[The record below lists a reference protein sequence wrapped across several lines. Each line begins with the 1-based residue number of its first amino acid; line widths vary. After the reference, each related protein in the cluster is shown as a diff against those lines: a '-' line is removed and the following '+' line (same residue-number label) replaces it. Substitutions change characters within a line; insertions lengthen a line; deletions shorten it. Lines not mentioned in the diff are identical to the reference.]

1 MATNYLATVKYN
13 MNGGSGL
20 IFPTFIGSETSSCTG
35 NLSSSRPSRDGY
47 TFRGWSTSSSATS
60 PSYQPG
66 QSVTLTGGTT
76 LVLYAVWQ
84 KIYRTVTFNANG
96 GTGTVPSQISHW
108 IKSSVEIPQ
117 CTLTKPLQ
125 NFIGWS
131 TSASATSPSYSAG
144 GKYTFTSN
152 VTLYAVW
159 GPKRT
164 VPTINTNF
172 LTLTQPTVI
181 TTTASNSAFRHTLK
195 LQFKN
200 QEITIATNVASSYTY
215 TPPASLA
222 QYYTDS
228 NMCAAVIKC
237 TTYDAQG
244 QELGTEILSTA
255 LDNGA
260 LSEQSGYIPKV
271 TFSYYNSPEWTT
283 AFVNQFGPVC
293 IEKKTTLRVN
303 YTVDTSGSYGGT
315 VSKLEC
321 NFDGRI
327 YQCGTTSGS
336 ITLNAPLNHGTLD
349 LTFYLID
356 SRGNRYTSSPTHIL
370 VYAWDSPIAAF
381 KENPRRGAPETQVSC
396 KYRWQI
402 SPVDNLNTKQ
412 IVIRYKEE
420 TASSWTSIS
429 IVPDTYS
436 GEATYTFSASFDAEK
451 YYDFEIYGTDF
462 FGAGSSYST
471 LLNTQGDIEI
481 DISYTDGTIGFH
493 HESPSDGYD
502 HYYEHEL
509 HFDEKKIK
517 VLGYDMVKDAGDSV
531 TLYVNGTAIPNSSKK
546 WTFLVPLTVPLHGTL
561 TVTGGTVNVY
571 KYDGTAVFSS
581 FTFLD
586 SANAGSA
593 SSTSFIVESISQYVN
608 GLKVVCRNN
617 TTTLPSSVSA
627 NQTCSIFGELK
638 LRLSS

>member
-144 GKYTFTSN
+144 SKYTFTSN

-164 VPTINTNF
+164 VPTINTYF

-244 QELGTEILSTA
+244 KELGTEILSTA
-255 LDNGA
+255 LDNSA
-260 LSEQSGYIPKV
+260 LSTQDGYIPKV
-271 TFSYYNSPEWTT
+271 RMSSMFSPEWTT
-283 AFVNQFGPVC
+283 AFDNQFGSIY

-321 NFDGRI
+321 NFDGSI
-327 YQCGTTSGS
+327 YTCSNTSGTV
-336 ITLNAPLNHGTLD
+336 TLNAPLHHGTLNI
-349 LTFYLID
+349 TFSLVD
-356 SRGNRYTSSPTHIL
+356 SRGNRVTAGPYPVT

-381 KENPRRGAPETQVSC
+381 KENPRRGSPETQVSC

-509 HFDEKKIK
+509 HFDDKKIK

-531 TLYVNGTAIPNSSKK
+531 TLYLNGITIPNSSLFF
-546 WTFLVPLTVPLHGTL
+546 TAHVPLTVPLNGTIK
-561 TVTGGTVNVY
+561 VTGGTVSVY
-571 KYDGTAVFSS
+571 KQSGAAIFSNY
-581 FTFLD
+581 TFID
-586 SANAGSA
+586 IDDA
-593 SSTSFIVESISQYVN
+593 SQATSTSLIVTSINQYAN
-608 GLKVVCRNN
+608 GLQISFIN
-617 TTTLPSSVSA
+617 TGTLPSVSA
-627 NQTCSIFGELK
+627 NEMCSISGELA
-638 LRLSS
+638 LSLSS